1 LTVKIILFFVSTVV
15 VLLISILIYRQRL
28 GDAGD
33 RRMIGFYPLC
43 FVTLIW
49 IVLDTVKLFTAPE
62 YFAYV
67 FVAKIFIAC
76 IVPYITFWFILNFTE
91 SKLAESV
98 FIKCI
103 LIIVPALD
111 NLMLVTNPLHKF
123 YYANFD
129 APLMGT
135 MPPAGAGF
143 FVHITFIAI
152 GVLFFYTIL
161 FLYIIK
167 NFRRYPFLIITG
179 VGAVLPFFLN
189 IAFAL
194 NIFGI
199 EYDLSPIGF
208 FCTIV
213 LFSYFSYSSRTRNYR
228 FKNYSDTL
236 VKITKSPKLSAGNIK
251 EAAEM
256 IVKEGCIAIGA
267 HHIGIWNLDGNILK
281 NTAYYEIKNNKYDL
295 QKDVDL
301 SDCPEYIEILLNERS
316 IVINDV
322 NAPNVLS
329 KIIRDYNSELCAI
342 LDTPIRINGKLAGV
356 VSVEQHHS
364 KAFPER
370 RVWTIEEQ
378 NFASS
383 LADLMV
389 IAMESAERYS
399 LMRRNETMMNHLP
412 CVVYQGVGS
421 PSGLIFNFISETI
434 ESLLG
439 YTQTEL
445 INTSMSKFMRKIMK
459 TKDADNF
466 TKREGET
473 NIADI
478 PLEIIFEAVTK
489 DGDVKW
495 IWLRGHVVEKNP
507 DGTMQMVQGFL
518 ADITERRQLDAAE
531 MANQSKDRFLAH
543 MSHEMRTPMNALL
556 GIAEIQLQN
565 ENLPADAVEA
575 FGQIYESGDLLLSII
590 NDILDLS
597 KIETGKMELVPA
609 NYDIPSL
616 INDTVQLNFLRY
628 DSKPVEFMLQVDENT
643 PHNLFGDEL
652 RIKQVLN
659 NILSNA
665 FKYTNKGK
673 IEFSV
678 FAENVSDENVT
689 IVFLV
694 KDTGQGMTEDQIS
707 RLFDE
712 YTRFNIEAN
721 RETVGTGLGMS
732 ITKHLI
738 DLMNGEI
745 SVKSEPGNGTEFI
758 VRIPQKRTDNSVC
771 GSELAE
777 KLRNF
782 RFQSTAIAKK
792 AQFIREYMPY
802 GKVLVVDDVVSNIYV
817 AKGILSLYGID
828 IETASSGFEAIK
840 KIEDGNVYD
849 IVFMDHMMPKMDGI
863 EATKIIRGMGYKHAI
878 IMLTANALIGQKKMF
893 LDNGFDGFI
902 SKPIDT
908 REMNHILNEFIRNKK
923 VPEVV
928 DGARREQKEKEQKN
942 ADTLAQQAS
951 AQKAFLNDDL
961 TIAAISD
968 IENAVSILDEIL
980 PDIDTSGFDLKLY
993 ITTVH
998 GMKSALANMGE
1009 KKLSDAALDLEHAGE
1024 KGELSVITGKTY
1036 EFLTQLKLFLKR
1048 VEKLKTDGAK
1058 NISNNISDDDMDF
1071 LRNKLNEIKNACD
1084 DLNLLEAKSALNSLK
1099 QKTWPV
1105 KIEDVINEISVYLIR
1120 GEYLKASSAVDNT
1133 KDRGILNK

>member
-1 LTVKIILFFVSTVV
+1 MTVKIILFFVSTVV

-694 KDTGQGMTEDQIS
+694 KDT
-707 RLFDE
+707 
-712 YTRFNIEAN
+712 
-721 RETVGTGLGMS
+721 
-732 ITKHLI
+732 
-738 DLMNGEI
+738 
-745 SVKSEPGNGTEFI
+745 
-758 VRIPQKRTDNSVC
+758 
-771 GSELAE
+771 
-777 KLRNF
+777 
-782 RFQSTAIAKK
+782 
-792 AQFIREYMPY
+792 
-802 GKVLVVDDVVSNIYV
+802 
-817 AKGILSLYGID
+817 
-828 IETASSGFEAIK
+828 
-840 KIEDGNVYD
+840 
-849 IVFMDHMMPKMDGI
+849 
-863 EATKIIRGMGYKHAI
+863 
-878 IMLTANALIGQKKMF
+878 
-893 LDNGFDGFI
+893 
-902 SKPIDT
+902 
-908 REMNHILNEFIRNKK
+908 
-923 VPEVV
+923 
-928 DGARREQKEKEQKN
+928 
-942 ADTLAQQAS
+942 
-951 AQKAFLNDDL
+951 
-961 TIAAISD
+961 
-968 IENAVSILDEIL
+968 
-980 PDIDTSGFDLKLY
+980 
-993 ITTVH
+993 
-998 GMKSALANMGE
+998 
-1009 KKLSDAALDLEHAGE
+1009 
-1024 KGELSVITGKTY
+1024 
-1036 EFLTQLKLFLKR
+1036 
-1048 VEKLKTDGAK
+1048 
-1058 NISNNISDDDMDF
+1058 
-1071 LRNKLNEIKNACD
+1071 
-1084 DLNLLEAKSALNSLK
+1084 
-1099 QKTWPV
+1099 
-1105 KIEDVINEISVYLIR
+1105 
-1120 GEYLKASSAVDNT
+1120 
-1133 KDRGILNK
+1133 